1 MSAALSSGVKIV
13 MLDEPTSGQ
22 DFYHKE
28 IISKELR
35 MLKGLGYSF
44 IIVTHDAKFVYRYAD
59 YLVVLDSGKKVL
71 EGTPEQVFSSSQQ
84 FSVIPPTEFYL
95 RNPDVPLPELSKVGV

>member
-1 MSAALSSGVKIV
+1 MAAALSSGVKIV
-13 MLDEPTSGQ
+13 MMDEPTSGQ

-28 IISKELR
+28 IIAKEIG

-59 YLVVLDSGKKVL
+59 WMMVLDSGKKVL
-71 EGTPEQVFSSSQQ
+71 EGTPEEVFSSSQE
-84 FSVIPPTEFYL
+84 FSVIPPTEYYL
-95 RNPDVPLPELSKVGV
+95 RNTSIPFPELGMLGV